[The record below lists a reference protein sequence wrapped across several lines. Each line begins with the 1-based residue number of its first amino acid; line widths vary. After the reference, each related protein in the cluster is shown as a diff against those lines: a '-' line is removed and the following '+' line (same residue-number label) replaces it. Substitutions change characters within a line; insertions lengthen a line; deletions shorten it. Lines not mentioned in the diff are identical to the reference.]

1 MSSDS
6 VVRPNRQR
14 YQGAGNRRPG
24 RYGLVRVRRHPLV
37 DVPDCR
43 RTAVAIFGTGAQ
55 RQNRESD
62 GRAGSRSG

>member
-24 RYGLVRVRRHPLV
+24 RYGLVRVRRYPLV
-37 DVPDCR
+37 DVSDRR
-43 RTAVAIFGTGAQ
+43 RTAVAVFGTGAQ